1 MERTNDYNQTN
12 RLQELGGSDYEIADH
27 QPNIKGWTVKDAQGQ
42 TIGEVDELIF
52 DVQSRKVR
60 YMVVDLEGSTL
71 DLDPRDV
78 LIPIGIA
85 DLHESDDDVILPT
98 VTAEQLRSLPTYH
111 KGRIDQEHE
120 TSIRSIFAAI
130 GGAAAGAG
138 AALTNH
144 HSDRDDFYNHELFSD
159 RSFTRRR
166 TTGTTNDYAGS
177 PPSPN
182 PLSGDTAIPII
193 EENLEVG
200 KREVE
205 TGGVH
210 VSSRMV
216 ERPVEEHV
224 RLREE
229 RVVVERTPVDRPATA
244 SDLNTFQ
251 EGEIELTQHAE
262 VPVVSKE
269 ARVVE
274 EVVLEKDVEER
285 DEVIRETV
293 RSTEVD
299 VDNLN
304 TGSTGTEPTLTNS
317 GAENTGTL
325 GSGTTDTNS
334 NTGSAGTSGSGLDSI
349 ATGTKGT
356 GIGKTGS
363 GFTDTDRDRGSL
375 TSDPTL
381 I

>member
-1 MERTNDYNQTN
+1 MERDNKYNQTN

-27 QPNIKGWTVKDAQGQ
+27 QPNIKGWTVKDPQGR

-71 DLDPRDV
+71 DLEPRDV

-85 DLHESDDDVILPT
+85 DLHESDDDVILPS

-111 KGRIDQEHE
+111 EGSIDQAHE
-120 TSIRSIFAAI
+120 TSIRSIF
-130 GGAAAGAG
+130 GGLGAAGAG
-138 AALTNH
+138 AALTSH
-144 HSDRDDFYNHELFSD
+144 HPDRDDFYNHELFSD
-159 RSFTRRR
+159 RGFTRRR
-166 TTGTTNDYAGS
+166 TSPATDNASLGTHT
-177 PPSPN
+177 PN
-182 PLSGDTAIPII
+182 SLEGDTVIPII

-244 SDLNTFQ
+244 NDLNTFQ

-274 EVVLEKDVEER
+274 EVTLEKEVEER
-285 DEVIRETV
+285 EEVIRETL
-293 RSTEVD
+293 RSTEVE
-299 VDNLN
+299 VDNL
-304 TGSTGTEPTLTNS
+304 TTGTTSPGSNPGT
-317 GAENTGTL
+317 TGT
-325 GSGTTDTNS
+325 GNAGTYATGTTASNSDTGT
-334 NTGSAGTSGSGLDSI
+334 TGTTGSGLASI
-349 ATGTKGT
+349 ATGTTGT
-356 GIGKTGS
+356 GIGKTGA

>member
-1 MERTNDYNQTN
+1 
-12 RLQELGGSDYEIADH
+12 
-27 QPNIKGWTVKDAQGQ
+27 
-42 TIGEVDELIF
+42 
-52 DVQSRKVR
+52 
-60 YMVVDLEGSTL
+60 MVVDLEGSTL
-71 DLDPRDV
+71 DLEPRDV

-85 DLHESDDDVILPT
+85 DLHESEDDVILPS

-111 KGRIDQEHE
+111 KGSIDQEHE
-120 TSIRSIFAAI
+120 TSIRSIF
-130 GGAAAGAG
+130 GGLGAAA
-138 AALTNH
+138 ALTGH
-144 HSDRDDFYNHELFSD
+144 HSDRNQDDFYNHELFSD
-159 RSFTRRR
+159 RGFTRRR
-166 TTGTTNDYAGS
+166 TSSTDNGYAGTQTNNS
-177 PPSPN
+177 VE
-182 PLSGDTAIPII
+182 GGTVIPII

-274 EVVLEKDVEER
+274 EVSLEKDVEER
-285 DEVIRETV
+285 EEVIRETL

-299 VDNLN
+299 VDRLN
-304 TGSTGTEPTLTNS
+304 TGAPDT
-317 GAENTGTL
+317 
-325 GSGTTDTNS
+325 SGT
-334 NTGSAGTSGSGLDSI
+334 GL
-349 ATGTKGT
+349 
-356 GIGKTGS
+356 GIDLGN
-363 GFTDTDRDRGSL
+363 DRS
-375 TSDPTL
+375 TV